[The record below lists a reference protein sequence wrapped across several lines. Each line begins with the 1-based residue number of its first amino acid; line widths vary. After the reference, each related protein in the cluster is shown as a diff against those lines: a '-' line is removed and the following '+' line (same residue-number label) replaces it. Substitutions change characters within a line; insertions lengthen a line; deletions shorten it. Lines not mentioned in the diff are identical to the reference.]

1 MTMTRTDEQLKRLVQ
16 DHLSEDGGELDLNWQ
31 GLDDDDL
38 RRLVPLLEGLTGLQG
53 LDLSGCTGL
62 TDLAPVA
69 GLTGLQGLD
78 LSGCTGLTDI
88 GVSALRS
95 ALPGCAVYV

>member
-16 DHLSEDGGELDLNWQ
+16 DHLSEDGGELDLSWQ

-38 RRLVPLLEGLTGLQG
+38 RRLVPLLEGLTGLQR
-53 LDLSGCTGL
+53 LY
-62 TDLAPVA
+62 
-69 GLTGLQGLD
+69 